1 MNREERS
8 AFALRLRTLRKAAHL
23 TQGEVAERLNIH
35 RTAYTKYET
44 DRANPD
50 KTCLVTLAEL
60 FGVSVDELLG
70 KEAPPVIV
78 TLQDAMDTVVAVELT
93 PREQAML
100 VAFRSLTDE
109 QKKQLMKFSGD
120 LVNEDAEN

>member
-8 AFALRLRTLRKAAHL
+8 SFALRLRTLRKAAHM
-23 TQGEVAERLNIH
+23 TQCDVADKLNIH

-50 KTCLVTLAEL
+50 KTCLVTLADL

-70 KEAPPVIV
+70 KEMSPTVVELHNA
-78 TLQDAMDTVVAVELT
+78 TQEVVAVNLT
-93 PREQAML
+93 PREQELL
-100 VAFRSLTDE
+100 VAFRRMTLEQQEELLKSGADIANKDE
-109 QKKQLMKFSGD
+109 
-120 LVNEDAEN
+120 

>member
-1 MNREERS
+1 MNRDDRS

-23 TQGEVAERLNIH
+23 TQGDVAEKLNIH

-50 KTCLVTLAEL
+50 KTCLLMLAEL

-70 KEAPPVIV
+70 KEPTMTAF
-78 TLQDAMDTVVAVELT
+78 LQDSAASETVVCLT
-93 PREQAML
+93 SREQEL
-100 VAFRSLTDE
+100 LSTFRRLTTEQQDQLLHDGREYE
-109 QKKQLMKFSGD
+109 QKNRD
-120 LVNEDAEN
+120 L